1 MLDEEFS
8 RLTLGDN
15 TPKTLSELIW
25 HLVSKSLVIL
35 TRTLIAW
42 LLWNGVVAGTFH
54 VTCLSYLQVLAIYFI
69 IHVIK

>member
-8 RLTLGDN
+8 
-15 TPKTLSELIW
+15 LSELIG

-35 TRTLIAW
+35 ARTLIAW
-42 LLWNGVVAGTFH
+42 PLWNTVVAGTFH
-54 VTCLSYLQVLAIYFI
+54 VTCLSYLQVLAIYLI